1 MAIKDILH
9 LIDGEATPGPAA
21 GVALDIAMRHSAH
34 VTGVALAID
43 PIVPGFIVAPI
54 PVELIEAARE
64 DGLKLADDAVRRF
77 RSAAERAGA
86 AHETRVAEVL
96 MGGVPEQFL
105 AQCRVTDLVVIGQDD
120 PSKPEPMREILI
132 EQALFEGTAPI
143 LVVPY
148 IAKPAFSAGRVMVAW
163 DGSRTAARAVH
174 AAMPLLAQADA
185 IAVVM
190 IGRATAV
197 EGEPGADVATWLA
210 RHGLKVDVETIPS
223 PGVSIADAIINH
235 SSDRGFDL
243 VVMGGYG
250 HSRVREFLV
259 GGATR
264 DILASMTV
272 PVLMAH

>member
-9 LIDGEATPGPAA
+9 LIDNDAKPGPAA
-21 GVALDIAMRHSAH
+21 GVALDIATRQDAH

-54 PVELIEAARE
+54 PVELIEAAR
-64 DGLKLADDAVRRF
+64 DDALKMADDAVRRF
-77 RSAAERAGA
+77 RAAAKLAGA

-148 IAKPAFSAGRVMVAW
+148 IAKPAFAAGRVMVAW

-174 AAMPLLAQADA
+174 AAMPLLAQADT
-185 IAVVM
+185 VSLVM
-190 IGRATAV
+190 IGRATAA

-210 RHGLKVDVETIPS
+210 RHGLKVDIETIPA

-250 HSRVREFLV
+250 HSRVREFLI